1 MNEFIKALP
10 KIFLY
15 SEIVL
20 FLVGGIYTTISFGID
35 GVGIDTERISEAIT
49 NLRGGITASYPVWW
63 TVSVTVV
70 AIVSSILGYYAGIS
84 SGCMITLPLLVLPML
99 LWVSFLTCGSL
110 GFLVVAV
117 FMVIAFFVG
126 LFETGGI

>member
-15 SEIVL
+15 SAIVL
-20 FLVGGIYTTISFGID
+20 YLVAGITMMMNSMMNFGTSEIEID
-35 GVGIDTERISEAIT
+35 AERINEVVT
-49 NLRGGITASYPVWW
+49 RFRGGLTASYPSWW
-63 TVSVTVV
+63 IVSVTIM

-99 LWVSFLTCGSL
+99 LWVSFLVCGSL

-117 FMVIAFFVG
+117 FMAIAFFCGV
-126 LFETGGI
+126 F